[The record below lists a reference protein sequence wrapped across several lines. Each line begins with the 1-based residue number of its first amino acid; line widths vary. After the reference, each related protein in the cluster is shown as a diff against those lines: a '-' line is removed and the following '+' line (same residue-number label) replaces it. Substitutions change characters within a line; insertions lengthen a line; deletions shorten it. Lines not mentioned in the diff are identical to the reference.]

1 MANYF
6 YDQDTDTLYVSHGD
20 GFGWLALLFFLAT
33 PFFIISVWLRQY
45 AVFASEHALLSWG
58 AFLGFSALLGKLL
71 YRKKEAE
78 NAKVGI
84 LAVIVSLLPIAIA
97 QAFYAIPYI
106 LSHNGTVGI
115 TFEWLIVTFFT
126 VGISFF
132 VIQISLLFQN
142 NQLSYLQHLEQL

>member
-1 MANYF
+1 MSTISSETIRISIKKQLCLQKDIF
-6 YDQDTDTLYVSHGD
+6 PFV
-20 GFGWLALLFFLAT
+20 T
-33 PFFIISVWLRQY
+33 PFFII
-45 AVFASEHALLSWG
+45 AVFVSEHALLSWG

-115 TFEWLIVTFFT
+115 TFEWLIVTIFT

-142 NQLSYLQHLEQL
+142 AVKHLTIASVYLLISVIIIL